1 MGTVKLSS
9 KGQIVIPKKIRD
21 ARHWR
26 TGTSL
31 VITED
36 GQGLRLAPA
45 PLIPPTRAED
55 GLGLLAGGPRKRMP
69 GEQVA
74 KAIRRRVR
82 RSDEASKS

>member
-1 MGTVKLSS
+1 METVKLSS
-9 KGQIVIPKKIRD
+9 KGQIVIPKEIRD

-31 VITED
+31 VISED
-36 GQGLRLAPA
+36 GQGLRLLPA

-55 GLGLLAGGPRKRMP
+55 GLGLLAGARRKRMTE
-69 GEQVA
+69 EQVA

-82 RSDEASKS
+82 RRDEATKS

>member
-1 MGTVKLSS
+1 LDTVKLSS
-9 KGQIVIPKKIRD
+9 KGQIVIPKEIRD

-36 GQGLRLAPA
+36 GQGLRLAQA

-55 GLGLLAGGPRKRMP
+55 GLGLLAGARGKRMTE
-69 GEQVA
+69 EQVA

-82 RSDEASKS
+82 RSDKATKA